1 MPISNLNNV
10 HLSAEQV
17 AQAQSALSQLEQV
30 LTAVNINLTPDERRK
45 YGSVNE
51 QNKLFINKVRDYNL
65 SQTSLSAT
73 EVDWSEFNADYQS
86 RTNYEGIISR
96 LNNLVDRL
104 NNAKTLHDYDNYQS
118 ALTDYAFTAY
128 KAGSNEPGYEEKWA
142 GLKQFFVKAGKPAT
156 ENPAG

>member
-17 AQAQSALSQLEQV
+17 AQAQTALSQLEQI
-30 LTAVNINLTPDERRK
+30 LAVVNVNLTPDERQR

-51 QNKLFINKVRDYNL
+51 QNKLFINKVRDYYV
-65 SQTSLSAT
+65 SQPTLSAS
-73 EVDWSEFNADYQS
+73 EVEWNEFNADYQS
-86 RTNYEGIISR
+86 RSNYEGIMAR
-96 LNNLVDRL
+96 LYNLVDRL

-128 KAGSNEPGYEEKWA
+128 KAGSNAAGYEAKLND
-142 GLKQFFVKAGKPAT
+142 LKQFFSKTSKPGAA
-156 ENPAG
+156 NPPA